1 MRRIFWLLIA
11 IPAAVVLVTLAV
23 ANRHEVRLVLDPFRP
38 DTPVVSLVLPFYG
51 YLFVAMLFGVI
62 VGGVAMWASQGRWRK
77 AARLKAKE
85 AARWHAEADRLTR
98 ERDAQAAGAAKQ
110 LAAPGA

>member
-1 MRRIFWLLIA
+1 VRRIFWLLIA

-51 YLFVAMLFGVI
+51 YLFVAMLIGVI

-77 AARLKAKE
+77 SARLKAKE

-98 ERDAQAAGAAKQ
+98 ERDAQAAGGARQ
-110 LAAPGA
+110 IAAPGA